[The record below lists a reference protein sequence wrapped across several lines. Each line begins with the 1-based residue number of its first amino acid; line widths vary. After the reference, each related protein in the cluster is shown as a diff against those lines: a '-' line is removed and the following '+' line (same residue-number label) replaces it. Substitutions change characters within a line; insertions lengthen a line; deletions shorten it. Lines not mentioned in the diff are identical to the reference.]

1 MESELNGKNKEILQ
15 VTVYMLQ
22 DRYMSKILF
31 LSRYLALRKTSSA
44 LNSELWWTP

>member
-1 MESELNGKNKEILQ
+1 MKKKEIILQ
-15 VTVYMLQ
+15 VTVNMLQ

-44 LNSELWWTP
+44 LGSELWWTP